1 MKSVTRRAALAALAA
16 ASLAAGPALAQD
28 LVLKVGA
35 YPTNPPWQ
43 FKNEKGEFEGFE
55 VDMVREIAKRL
66 NAKVEIQDLGFQALF
81 AATSSKRIDMAISSI
96 TITKERL
103 KSQAFTQAHY
113 DSDMALATRGDS
125 TLKLTDLKGKMLGGL
140 ATSTGEK
147 WIKENGERLGI
158 AGSKSYDTQQN
169 LLLDLQAGRI
179 DGVISDLAG
188 MQVTF
193 QKMTALKIAELIK
206 TGDQYGIMM
215 PKDSP
220 HLAKVNEAISAMKK
234 DGTLAA
240 IHKKWLGSDAAGDS
254 SSAQERP
261 LPKE

>member
-1 MKSVTRRAALAALAA
+1 MSFTRRVMLAAVAA
-16 ASLAAGPALAQD
+16 AGFAAPSAFAQD
-28 LVLKVGA
+28 QTLKVGA
-35 YPTNPPWQ
+35 YPSNPPWQ

-55 VDMVREIAKRL
+55 VDLVREIAKRM
-66 NAKVEIQDLGFQALF
+66 NAKIEIQDLGFQALF
-81 AATSSKRIDMAISSI
+81 AATSSKRVDMAISSI

-103 KSQAFTQAHY
+103 KSQAFTQGHY
-113 DSDMALATRGDS
+113 DSDMGLATRVDS
-125 TLKLTDLKGKMLGGL
+125 PLKSLADMKGKTLGGL

-147 WIKENGERLGI
+147 WINENSARLGI

-169 LLLDLQAGRI
+169 LLLDLQAGRL
-179 DGVISDLAG
+179 DGVISDVAG

-193 QKMTALKIAELIK
+193 TKMTTLKIAERIV

-220 HLAKVNEAISAMKK
+220 LLAKVNDTVTAMKK
-234 DGTLAA
+234 DGALGA
-240 IHKKWLGSDAAGDS
+240 IHKKWLGADAEASS

>member
-1 MKSVTRRAALAALAA
+1 MHRPTRRAVAAVFTLLALAGTA
-16 ASLAAGPALAQD
+16 PAQELT
-28 LVLKVGA
+28 LKVGA
-35 YPTNPPWQ
+35 YPSNPPWQ

-55 VDMVREIAKRL
+55 VELVREIAKRL
-66 NAKVEIQDLGFQALF
+66 NAKIEIQDLGFQALF
-81 AATSSKRIDMAISSI
+81 AATSSKRIDLAISSI

-103 KSQAFTQAHY
+103 RNQAFTQAHY
-113 DSDMALATRGDS
+113 DSDMALATKADS

-147 WIKENGERLGI
+147 WIKEHAARLGI

-193 QKMTALKIAELIK
+193 QKMNTLKIAEVIK

-220 HLAKVNEAISAMKK
+220 LVARVNDAITAMKK
-234 DGTLAA
+234 DGTVAA

>member
-1 MKSVTRRAALAALAA
+1 MTFTRRLSLAALAA
-16 ASLAAGPALAQD
+16 AGLAVFPAAAQE
-28 LVLKVGA
+28 LTLKVGA
-35 YPTNPPWQ
+35 YPSNPPWQ

-55 VDMVREIAKRL
+55 VELAREIAKRM
-66 NAKVEIQDLGFQALF
+66 NAKIEIQDLGFQALF

-96 TITKERL
+96 TITKDRL

-113 DSDMALATRGDS
+113 DSDMALAVKADS
-125 TLKLTDLKGKMLGGL
+125 SLKLDGLKGKMLGGL

-147 WIKENGERLGI
+147 WIKANEQRLGI

-179 DGVISDLAG
+179 DGAISDLAG

-193 QKMTALKIAELIK
+193 TKMTSLKISELIK
-206 TGDQYGIMM
+206 TGDQYGIML

-220 HLAKVNEAISAMKK
+220 HLEKVNAAVSAMKK
-234 DGTLAA
+234 DGALQA
-240 IHKKWLGSDAAGDS
+240 IHKKWLGSDPAADS
-254 SSAQERP
+254 STAQERP
-261 LPKE
+261 LQKE

>member
-1 MKSVTRRAALAALAA
+1 MTSLTRRIFAGAALSLGLAA
-16 ASLAAGPALAQD
+16 APALAQD
-28 LVLKVGA
+28 LTLKVGA
-35 YPTNPPWQ
+35 YPSNPPWQ

-55 VDMVREIAKRL
+55 VELAREIAKRM
-66 NAKVEIQDLGFQALF
+66 NAKIEIQDLGFQALF

-96 TITKERL
+96 TITPERL

-113 DSDMALATRGDS
+113 DSDMALATKADS
-125 TLKLTDLKGKMLGGL
+125 SAKLADMKGKTLGGL

-147 WIKENGERLGI
+147 WIKANEQKLGI
-158 AGSKSYDTQQN
+158 ADSKSYDTQQN

-179 DGVISDLAG
+179 DGAISDLAG

-193 QKMTALKIAELIK
+193 QKMTTLKIAELIK

-220 HLAKVNEAISAMKK
+220 HVANVNAAVAAMKK
-234 DGTLAA
+234 DGALAA
-240 IHKKWLGSDAAGDS
+240 IHKKWLGSDPAADS
-254 SSAQERP
+254 STVQERP